1 MYGDRIKAKRLRLDM
16 TQKEFS
22 DSLGLGRNG
31 QRTLRRWE
39 NNETS
44 PSTIELNVILNYP
57 EVHPFKVDQ
66 NFESSFT
73 FIDLFCG
80 IGGIRL
86 PFQQLGGRC
95 VFSSEWDKFAQ
106 KTYYR
111 NFGERPHGDIT
122 EIKNDQVPNHD
133 ILLAGFPCQPFSQA
147 GLGLGFEDTRG
158 TLFFEIERILEA
170 RRPKA
175 FLLENVKR
183 LKTHDNGNTLRVIKE
198 HLENL
203 NYELY
208 IDVLRAADFGLP
220 QNRERLF
227 IVGFDKNLLNNPA
240 NESFNF
246 TFPEP
251 TGIPTRLG
259 DILQEYVDEIY
270 TISDTLYAGH
280 LRRLEQHR
288 KRGNGFGFSL
298 FNQDSVYTNTLS
310 ARYYKDGSEIL
321 IDQGP
326 EMNPRKLTPRE
337 CARLQGFPDEFVIP
351 VSNTQS
357 YKQFGNSVP
366 VAVVK
371 AVARRIKDTIQPY
384 LEQREE

>member
-31 QRTLRRWE
+31 ERTLRRWE

-44 PSTIELNVILNYP
+44 PSTIELNMILNYP
-57 EVHPFKVDQ
+57 EIHPFGVDE
-66 NFESSFT
+66 NFDEDFT

-80 IGGIRL
+80 VGGIRL

-111 NFGERPHGDIT
+111 NYGERPHGDIT
-122 EIKNDQVPNHD
+122 KIANDQIPGHD

-158 TLFFEIERILEA
+158 TLFFEIERIIEGH
-170 RRPKA
+170 RPRA

-183 LKTHDNGNTLRVIKE
+183 LRTHDQGNTLRVIRE

-227 IVGFDKNLLNNPA
+227 IVGFNRDLLNDPENG
-240 NESFNF
+240 SFNF

-251 TGIPTRLG
+251 TGVSTRLG
-259 DILQEYVDEIY
+259 DILQEYVDEVY

-280 LRRLEQHR
+280 LRRLEKHR
-288 KRGNGFGFSL
+288 ERGNGFGFSL
-298 FNQDSVYTNTLS
+298 FNHDSVYTNTLS

-326 EMNPRKLTPRE
+326 ETNPRKLTPRE

-351 VSNTQS
+351 VSNTQA

-366 VAVVK
+366 VNVIRAI
-371 AVARRIKDTIQPY
+371 ARRMKDTIEPY
-384 LEQREE
+384 LD